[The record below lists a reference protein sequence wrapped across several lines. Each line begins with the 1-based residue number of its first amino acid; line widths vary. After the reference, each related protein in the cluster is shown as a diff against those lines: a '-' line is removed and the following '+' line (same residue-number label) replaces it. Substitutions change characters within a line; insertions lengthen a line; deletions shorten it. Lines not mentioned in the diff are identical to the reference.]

1 MKRITVAN
9 FKGGQGK
16 TFISC
21 VLAEL
26 LAVEGRRVAVVDM
39 DGQQNA
45 VDHLRGVDGE
55 RVFDLIEPVPSPG
68 IAPDFKA
75 LEAGGCEVAICDTPP
90 GAIMLPAVRDVL
102 AAADVI
108 VVPFLVYRH
117 GLLGV
122 ERILS
127 TLPEGVPVLPVCS
140 CAANLTKD
148 KAELLEAVKAGAGVG
163 DGDRLPV
170 AFLPWYDRVDAN
182 LSARRAFWYGL
193 REHEYSPFEALR
205 VAVVQLLYKEAQQ

>member
-16 TFISC
+16 TFTSC

-39 DGQQNA
+39 DGQQNSI
-45 VDHLRGVDGE
+45 DHLRGVDGA
-55 RVFDLIEPVPSPG
+55 RVFDLVEPVPSPG
-68 IAPDFKA
+68 ITPDFKA
-75 LEAGGCEVAICDTPP
+75 LEAAGVEVVISDTPP

-102 AAADVI
+102 AAADLI

-140 CAANLTKD
+140 CSANLTKD

-163 DGDRLPV
+163 DGDRLPAV
-170 AFLPWYDRVDAN
+170 FLPWYDRVDAN

-193 REHEYSPFEALR
+193 RESEFEPFETLR
-205 VAVVQLLYKEAQQ
+205 AAVVKSLYEEA